1 MTATAPQAGFPRT
14 RPKDRKRQIVLHAR
28 DLFVERGF
36 PGVSMSSIAER
47 VGISAGALYRHFP
60 SKAALLQDVFA
71 DSFSYLSDPI
81 AADDFEAFVDTAVQ
95 RVGPHP
101 YVGELWARESRYLPK
116 RSQEELRG
124 AIRAWTHAFI
134 PPLASHRPALDA
146 GQAELLAWAF
156 QSALAC
162 LAGGEL
168 RVEREAR
175 RSSVRDAIVRLAA
188 AELEPTGSPRQP
200 PRSGVLPASRRER
213 VLLAAVAQFGER
225 GFREVSMADIG
236 AEAGVTGPNL
246 YGYFESKA
254 HLLQAVYERGVHA
267 AWLAL
272 DRALSTASSPEEAIE
287 HLVASHLELP
297 AVWTRVRGDLVAHV
311 HDAEAVRTAQREYV
325 AEWVVLLR
333 ELDPALEPGEARLR
347 VAIAL
352 ATISDLT
359 STPRLAQAES
369 FAANVAI
376 LATAILKGGSS

>member
-1 MTATAPQAGFPRT
+1 MQ
-14 RPKDRKRQIVLHAR
+14 HAR

-36 PGVSMSSIAER
+36 PGVSMASIAER

-60 SKAALLQDVFA
+60 SKAELLQEVFA

-101 YVGELWARESRYLPK
+101 YVGELWARESRYLPR
-116 RSQEELRG
+116 RSQQELRG

-134 PPLASHRPALDA
+134 PPLTRRRPDLDA

-162 LAGGEL
+162 LGGGEL
-168 RVEREAR
+168 RVEPQAR
-175 RSSVRDAIVRLAA
+175 RSSVRSAIVRLADA
-188 AELEPTGSPRQP
+188 DIVSTGVPPQAPR
-200 PRSGVLPASRRER
+200 RGMVPASRRER
-213 VLLAAVAQFGER
+213 LLLAAVEQFGER

-254 HLLQAVYERGVHA
+254 HLLQAVFERGIHA
-267 AWLAL
+267 GWLGL
-272 DRALSTASSPEEAIE
+272 DRALHTASSPEEAID
-287 HLVASHLELP
+287 HLVARHLELP

-311 HDAEAVRTAQREYV
+311 HDAEAVRDAQREYV
-325 AEWVVLLR
+325 AEWVALLR
-333 ELDPALEPGEARLR
+333 EIDPALEPGEARLR

-359 STPRLAQAES
+359 CTPRLAQAES
-369 FAANVAI
+369 FDAIVALLAN
-376 LATAILKGGSS
+376 AILKGGPS